1 MHKYYLE
8 FILNTHN
15 AQVEII
21 KNSLKEFG
29 DNLEISPLPKD
40 DKEKGENFKI
50 NIHTEDPTIIF
61 DTCAQFGR
69 LKSVKISEA
78 TTYGT

>member
-21 KNSLKEFG
+21 KNSLTEFG

-50 NIHTEDPTIIF
+50 NLHTEDPTIIF

-78 TTYGT
+78 QTYGT